1 MIIAVGAAAVGF
13 FEKCLTGSIAG
24 CWSLSVRGKCTLDT
38 LVGRSRADELPALD
52 DKEIKRETP
61 RSARRN
67 QPPGMFSA
75 VAGIPGQVRPFAK
88 DLFLAG
94 DDMRIPTVNSAL
106 IGGVDAANRS
116 RGVLWGRSFSAWS
129 VEGITGIRGTSM
141 YDEGQNQL
149 RVARQPG
156 RASLRM
162 AAPVRCRPH
171 TGAMRRIP

>member
-24 CWSLSVRGKCTLDT
+24 RWSLSARGKCTLDT
-38 LVGRSRADELPALD
+38 LVGRSRAE
-52 DKEIKRETP
+52 EIKREIP
-61 RSARRN
+61 RAARRN
-67 QPPGMFSA
+67 PSPGMFSA

-106 IGGVDAANRS
+106 ASGVDATNRS
-116 RGVLWGRSFSAWS
+116 RGVLRGRSFSTWS

-141 YDEGQNQL
+141 YNEGQNQL